1 MRTMAYQTE
10 EKQRQKSLE
19 TMEIYAPIAHR
30 LGMQRAKWELEDL
43 ALMYLDPAGYK
54 EITDTL
60 NYRMDTL
67 KTFMSNVETKIKK
80 RLADE
85 GLQVTVYSRIKHI
98 YSIYRKMYAQKLDIN
113 GIFDLC
119 AFRVIVDTIPDCY
132 NVLGI
137 IHDMFKEV

>member
-1 MRTMAYQTE
+1 
-10 EKQRQKSLE
+10 
-19 TMEIYAPIAHR
+19 
-30 LGMQRAKWELEDL
+30 
-43 ALMYLDPAGYK
+43 MYLDPAGYK

-98 YSIYRKMYAQKLDIN
+98 YSIYRKMYAQKARYQWYI
-113 GIFDLC
+113 
-119 AFRVIVDTIPDCY
+119 
-132 NVLGI
+132 
-137 IHDMFKEV
+137 